1 MAINRKP
8 YDDQYTDVAKL
19 RAQLAAQ
26 EALKPAAYTSQYAT
40 NMADALDAIQNR
52 PKFSYDANS
61 DALYQAMKS
70 TAVNEGRRASADV
83 MGQAAALTGGY
94 GNSYAASAAA
104 AAYQNR
110 LAQLANNIPS
120 LAQFAANRYD
130 AETND
135 LYNRYN
141 IYRQADADDY
151 GRYRDKVSDYQ
162 NTMDRLL
169 NRLNSEQNRAESMY
183 QYDTNREWQQQQF
196 DYQKEQD
203 ALDREYQRQQDEL
216 ANSYKWASLAQS
228 NNEAALKAQLA
239 DLKGQLAAA
248 GPTAKPSGET
258 TRKIIDKITSE
269 GMNAEEAA
277 NYLEKNYEGVY
288 SADSLYD
295 ILKTLYLN
303 QSQGVNKG
311 VGTFMVNNA
320 IYQNTGNGI
329 KRIR

>member
-8 YDDQYTDVAKL
+8 YDDQYTDVATL
-19 RAQLAAQ
+19 RAQIAAQ

-40 NMADALDAIQNR
+40 NMADALGAIQNR

-120 LAQFAANRYD
+120 LAQFAASRYD

-151 GRYRDKVSDYQ
+151 GRYRDTVSDYQ

-196 DYQKEQD
+196 NYQKEQD

-228 NNEAALKAQLA
+228 NNEAALKAQIA
-239 DLKGQLAAA
+239 DLKGQLEGYQDRYDGVKLSKEALGDLNKDLHKA
-248 GPTAKPSGET
+248 GLRTEQ
-258 TRKIIDKITSE
+258 
-269 GMNAEEAA
+269 EAIA
-277 NYLEKNYEGVY
+277 QIGSKY
-288 SADSLYD
+288 
-295 ILKTLYLN
+295 I
-303 QSQGVNKG
+303 NKG
-311 VGTFMVNNA
+311 YTKEEVFEA
-320 IYQNTGNGI
+320 IHRAYAGRGI
-329 KRIR
+329 FGS